1 MRAFVDL
8 AGIRIGDEYFGKK
21 WIKDAMNRVMQKS
34 VTDCGFMNIARFW
47 IADIK
52 CLIRPVLV
60 GMIE

>member
-8 AGIRIGDEYFGKK
+8 TGIRIGDECFGKK
-21 WIKDAMNRVMQKS
+21 RIKDTANGVMQKS

-52 CLIRPVLV
+52 CLIRPVFV